1 MCMFLDVMWR
11 NLKMRK
17 IDFSFFL
24 NVRCGVPI
32 TYLPAVYT
40 GSHMGATC
48 EGVKVSNN
56 LTKPHEAALNF

>member
-1 MCMFLDVMWR
+1 
-11 NLKMRK
+11 MRK